1 MANMH
6 MTCGSLTMAQTIY
19 LVGSPFI
26 NQPWGAGGYS
36 PLDLTLLDRHHGDIE
51 EWRDL
56 IEEIH
61 RRDMY
66 VLLDNTLG
74 T

>member
-1 MANMH
+1 
-6 MTCGSLTMAQTIY
+6 MAQIIY

-26 NQPWGAGGYS
+26 NQPWGADGYS

-56 IEEIH
+56 IAEIH